1 MLDRPRD
8 RRAASAPTRLYR
20 RRARRGKALA
30 MNEYDARLVDLLVRT
45 HWLTESEAFDRHN
58 IGQAIEAL
66 LRDAAG

>member
-1 MLDRPRD
+1 
-8 RRAASAPTRLYR
+8 
-20 RRARRGKALA
+20 